1 MLNSGCIIFFCVTV
15 WPCTAPFTSL
25 HCSGSTEESSH
36 CVLFSMHPRRA
47 AVEILAVDEK
57 QTQTA
62 RSSNGYVPADRKKED
77 GSEEKRAEADEELH
91 A

>member
-1 MLNSGCIIFFCVTV
+1 M
-15 WPCTAPFTSL
+15 
-25 HCSGSTEESSH
+25 
-36 CVLFSMHPRRA
+36 
-47 AVEILAVDEK
+47 EILAVDEK